1 MDHNLNK
8 LEEVLDGLC
17 LGGQIGVDYL
27 LLPGTKVPQRPLIID
42 WKCITSVL
50 FPCEEYSKDHVD
62 CSLPNWIYTKSGVVC
77 TCMIQN
83 SLVCTPHNGTLYCI
97 TGLLGEL
104 NGNSLLSLRDGRALT
119 YKKYYEERS
128 VFFFFRIPCVC
139 MSLMNLCFKK
149 RKELN
154 EVCKKKRTS
163 STLSVFYIIT

>member
-17 LGGQIGVDYL
+17 LGGNVGVDYL

-50 FPCEEYSKDHVD
+50 FPCEEYSRDHVD

-119 YKKYYEERS
+119 YKKYYGERS
-128 VFFFFRIPCVC
+128 VFFFPYP
-139 MSLMNLCFKK
+139 LCLHVINEPVFPK

>member
-17 LGGQIGVDYL
+17 LGGNIGVDYL

-119 YKKYYEERS
+119 YKKYFEEWS
-128 VFFFFRIPCVC
+128 VFFPYALYLHVINEPVFP
-139 MSLMNLCFKK
+139 K